1 MTSLARSIGIDFGT
15 TNSVVALGGV
25 DGEARMVDYPGADNT
40 GSIFRSALCFWEDH
54 GVSGGVARE
63 AGPWAI
69 AEFLEFP
76 QGCGPACKRDPVS
89 GVIGV

>member
-15 TNSVVALGGV
+15 TNSVVAVGGGNG
-25 DGEARMVDYPGADNT
+25 DATMVDYPAPGNA

-54 GVSGGVARE
+54 GVPGGVARE

-76 QGCGPACKRDPVS
+76 QGSRFL
-89 GVIGV
+89 